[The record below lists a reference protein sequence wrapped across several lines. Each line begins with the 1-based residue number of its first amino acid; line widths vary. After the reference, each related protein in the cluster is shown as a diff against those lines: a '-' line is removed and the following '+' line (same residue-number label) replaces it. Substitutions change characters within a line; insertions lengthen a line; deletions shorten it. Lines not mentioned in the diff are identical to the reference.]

1 MEFPI
6 FWYNVFMEKYEILEH
21 TADLKIRACGKTK
34 EELLGNLAFGLFS
47 EINHDLSEDDSEVE
61 KRIIVKAVDEQAMFV
76 DFFNELLALS
86 DINDEIYGKYDL
98 KIDNSTVTGKMWGR
112 KVFQN
117 DLDVKA
123 CTYNDLKIEKT
134 KDGWM
139 AEVVF
144 DI

>member
-1 MEFPI
+1 MK
-6 FWYNVFMEKYEILEH
+6 KYELLEH
-21 TADLKIRACGKTK
+21 TADLKIRGYGKTR
-34 EELLGNLAFGLFS
+34 EELLANLAFGLFS
-47 EINHDLSEDDSEVE
+47 EINHDLSEDAQEVE

-76 DFFNELLALS
+76 DFFNELLTLA
-86 DINDEIYGKYDL
+86 DINDEIYGKYNL
-98 KIDNSTVTGKMWGR
+98 KIEGSTVTGQMWGE

-134 KDGWM
+134 GEGWM